1 MLATV
6 RRSLS
11 CAAAVTAAMLVFL
24 VLIVSVP
31 ALTPRADALTARQGE
46 RVVAIAA
53 SKRGAPYRW
62 GAAGPRYF
70 DCSGYTK
77 WVFARLGRSL
87 PHSAA
92 QQAGRVRHVRVSDRR
107 RGDLVFFRSGGR
119 VYHVAIYAGRN
130 SVWHAPRPGERV
142 HRERIWTRS
151 VFYGR
156 VR

>member
-1 MLATV
+1 MLTTV

-11 CAAAVTAAMLVFL
+11 CAAALTAAVL
-24 VLIVSVP
+24 VLLVLLASAP
-31 ALTPRADALTARQGE
+31 PLSPPADALTVRQGD
-46 RVVAIAA
+46 RIVAIAA
-53 SKRGAPYRW
+53 SKRGAPYRY
-62 GAAGPRYF
+62 GADGPRSF

-87 PHSAA
+87 PHSSARQAA
-92 QQAGRVRHVRVSDRR
+92 RVRHVRASDRR

-151 VFYGR
+151 VSYGR

>member
-6 RRSLS
+6 RRPLPGSAALS
-11 CAAAVTAAMLVFL
+11 V
-24 VLIVSVP
+24 
-31 ALTPRADALTARQGE
+31 ALLLLPLLFALAPPLMPRADALTARQGDH
-46 RVVAIAA
+46 VVAIAA

-62 GAAGPRYF
+62 GADGPRAF
-70 DCSGYTK
+70 DCSGFTK

-87 PHSAA
+87 PHSSARQAA
-92 QQAGRVRHVRVSDRR
+92 RVRHVRASERR

-151 VFYGR
+151 VSYGR

>member
-1 MLATV
+1 MFLSV
-6 RRSLS
+6 RRTLS
-11 CAAAVTAAMLVFL
+11 CATALAVAVLTLL
-24 VLIVSVP
+24 VLLVSAP
-31 ALTPRADALTARQGE
+31 PLTPRADALTVRQGD
-46 RVVAIAA
+46 RIVAIAA

-62 GAAGPRYF
+62 GADGPRAF
-70 DCSGYTK
+70 DCSGFTK

-87 PHSAA
+87 PHSSARQAA
-92 QQAGRVRHVRVSDRR
+92 RVRHVRASERR

-151 VFYGR
+151 VSYGR